1 MCLKVIKDNMTIVK
15 QMIHDALSSLVLL
28 YSFLKIVMFG
38 GHIDSWDVGVGA
50 MDDGGG
56 MMVTRQVVLP

>member
-1 MCLKVIKDNMTIVK
+1 MTIVK
-15 QMIHDALSSLVLL
+15 QMIHDALSHLVLL
-28 YSFLKIVMFG
+28 SFFIKIVMFG

-56 MMVTRQVVLP
+56 MMVTRQVVLV